1 MLRTRWIAGPAA
13 GHPGPLVAA
22 LTDYRANRLLDLPG
36 IARHGLS
43 LSRLWPTLP
52 GAVGMWL
59 WADLPGRRV
68 GSLSVW
74 REEDDLQ
81 AFVRLREHVRIV
93 REYRHRGV
101 LRSRTWQVDG
111 LDQVVPPGTG
121 TCFADPHHG
130 GDSQRSQPGYAAS
143 AACPAPRRTRERR

>member
-22 LTDYRANRLLDLPG
+22 LTDYRADRLLDLPG
-36 IARHGLS
+36 IARRGLA
-43 LSRLWPTLP
+43 LSRLWPALP

-74 REEDDLQ
+74 RGEDDLQ
-81 AFVRLREHVRIV
+81 AFVRLREHVQIM

-101 LRSRTWQVDG
+101 LRSRTWQVDD
-111 LDQVVPPGTG
+111 LDRVVLTP
-121 TCFADPHHG
+121 
-130 GDSQRSQPGYAAS
+130 
-143 AACPAPRRTRERR
+143 